1 MIMLGKITI
10 LIGLSLT
17 GKLNSIELKNGI
29 INMIYHIGDTW
40 YFEYDFEKTL
50 DLDVIEEEDDEV

>member
-29 INMIYHIGDTW
+29 TNMIYHIGDTW